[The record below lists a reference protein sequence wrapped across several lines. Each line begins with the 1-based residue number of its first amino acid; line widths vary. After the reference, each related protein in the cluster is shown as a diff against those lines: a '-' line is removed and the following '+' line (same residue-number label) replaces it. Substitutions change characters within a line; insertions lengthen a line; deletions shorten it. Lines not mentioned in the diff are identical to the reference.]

1 MVRSA
6 FSKRHPRPPAR
17 KPARGEPIS
26 IHPITLVF
34 SHEAHEQF
42 FRIQQFRKVAKFGQ
56 FLRFM
61 CGYQLAVSLAAPI
74 FGAGFF
80 YATREEDSTSIWTAV
95 ELFFSNRTVLTVA
108 INAIHFAGV
117 AVGINYMFVQNLSQ
131 TRVHEARVHSLC
143 SWFHFFNVVCFS
155 LVTWLFSFDLDPHV
169 GLPILIRSFTGTVAT
184 ICYTHLFACSFSV
197 RVNLLAFLTF
207 LMVIYPPAQLSDV
220 VSLAQQRCLCL
231 VAICAGE
238 LVGYLVEHTSRTRY
252 IASLQTLD
260 LERHSLC
267 PPASHGSHDEIEAY
281 YDDGEEED
289 QGEEEEEEEEEE
301 EDHQS
306 LASGCKP
313 PSGCELDESA
323 HRKTG
328 VPSEAQTGPNV
339 GPACGGGAIGASEGG
354 TAGGRPFRGTACST
368 ELTTIATRAVRC
380 ALVVKQAV
388 QGELAVANVGPL
400 CALCQGS
407 RATHY
412 MLPCMCKAVCEPC
425 GKLKLFRYDDPTMP
439 SSVIVPRCPTCSAP
453 AESMIAIDTET
464 LQLHVCMKLPLG
476 ASIKIE

>member
-169 GLPILIRSFTGTVAT
+169 GLPIFIRSFTGTVAT

-238 LVGYLVEHTSRTRY
+238 LVGYLVEHTSIRPYAHPDDALRRCTPVGYRTYHHIR
-252 IASLQTLD
+252 
-260 LERHSLC
+260 
-267 PPASHGSHDEIEAY
+267 PPLRRTDDSHPPMPVLRARCGPWEGDE
-281 YDDGEEED
+281 G
-289 QGEEEEEEEEEE
+289 
-301 EDHQS
+301 
-306 LASGCKP
+306 
-313 PSGCELDESA
+313 
-323 HRKTG
+323 
-328 VPSEAQTGPNV
+328 
-339 GPACGGGAIGASEGG
+339 
-354 TAGGRPFRGTACST
+354 
-368 ELTTIATRAVRC
+368 RAV
-380 ALVVKQAV
+380 
-388 QGELAVANVGPL
+388 VASKDSTNE
-400 CALCQGS
+400 AERRNARNQS
-407 RATHY
+407 I
-412 MLPCMCKAVCEPC
+412 
-425 GKLKLFRYDDPTMP
+425 
-439 SSVIVPRCPTCSAP
+439 IV
-453 AESMIAIDTET
+453 T
-464 LQLHVCMKLPLG
+464 L
-476 ASIKIE
+476 